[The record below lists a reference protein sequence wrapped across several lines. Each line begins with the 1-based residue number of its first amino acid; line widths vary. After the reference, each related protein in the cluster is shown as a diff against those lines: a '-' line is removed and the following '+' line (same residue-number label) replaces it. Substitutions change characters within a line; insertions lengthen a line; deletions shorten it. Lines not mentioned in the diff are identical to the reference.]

1 MRRHVPGEVP
11 GGRTAEHR
19 EPELHGLGGRHRHHA
34 VLYEKVGWFT
44 ESSFT
49 QTSATPS
56 SCARRSAR
64 TSGVKPELNPVF
76 GVSTGSSS
84 R

>member
-1 MRRHVPGEVP
+1 MDAQPNTGNP
-11 GGRTAEHR
+11 NSTALVAATDTTR
-19 EPELHGLGGRHRHHA
+19 S
-34 VLYEKVGWFT
+34 LYQNVGWFT

-49 QTSATPS
+49 YTSARPS
-56 SCARRSAR
+56 SFASRSAF

>member
-1 MRRHVPGEVP
+1 
-11 GGRTAEHR
+11 
-19 EPELHGLGGRHRHHA
+19 
-34 VLYEKVGWFT
+34 LYENVGWFT

-49 QTSATPS
+49 YTSARPS
-56 SCARRSAR
+56 SFASRSAF